1 MKQGYQPE
9 PSGIE
14 NPTPPSTG
22 SNVEGTILKKQ
33 CKRVGIPLTEVG
45 QRLQGLHDAIKKNN
59 MAIAADAQYNLELLE
74 PHDDMVKCV
83 TMTVYFFEK

>member
-9 PSGIE
+9 PRGIE

-22 SNVEGTILKKQ
+22 SVVQKPRPKFRT
-33 CKRVGIPLTEVG
+33 VGIPLKEVG
-45 QRLQGLHDAIKKNN
+45 QRLQDLHDAIKKNN
-59 MAIAADAQYNLELLE
+59 MAISADAQYNLEFLE
-74 PHDDMVKCV
+74 THDDMVKCV